1 MLDLHRSDFPPG
13 PDSHPARAACATEYD
28 LLAVYRVLLFLPPG
42 APAPPEPVPASY
54 HNSLLL
60 FDEGT
65 RSVLAV
71 LPLADSAPPASS
83 TGCSRASFRLPA
95 PHPHIPPSPT
105 YHPSASDFAHYVS
118 HVATTLHPNPTPEA
132 LCAAKRVALDTRD
145 RLAREEVASDEL
157 PVLVP
162 GPDFRIRPLESGD
175 DDEKQGWRDAHRRLD
190 KGYERLDR
198 EMGLASPAARGAQRA
213 VPKGPAS
220 RHTAASRPASAWSVS
235 SLATMGTERFVTA
248 DEADELDG
256 GDSMSRRSS
265 FAPVSCA
272 NDGDAAIDVNPSA
285 LSEDRE
291 ARAPRAMPPSP
302 PPPKHLPTFDPSHTL
317 TNGNV
322 VLLSFLGG
330 PSIIS
335 PMQARHDAAAG
346 GESHRLAVLA
356 HPLSQDQASEMTLRG
371 EIAPAETEL
380 PRLTTLSDASSSEG
394 WWTWLV
400 ELFGQGEKVRGET
413 DQPTATAGWLS
424 WLGLPSLSSVFA
436 PVTGGDG
443 RRRAI
448 PRSAAG
454 EATSRLSVYHIDED
468 GRGSRAFVS
477 RS

>member
-1 MLDLHRSDFPPG
+1 MLPLAED
-13 PDSHPARAACATEYD
+13 ATESD
-28 LLAVYRVLLFLPPG
+28 LLAVYRFLLFLPPG
-42 APAPPEPVPASY
+42 APAPPEPVSAGY
-54 HNSLLL
+54 RNSLLL
-60 FDEGT
+60 VDEST

-71 LPLADSAPPASS
+71 LPLSSPAPHGSS
-83 TGCSRASFRLPA
+83 NDCSRAPSRLPV

-105 YHPSASDFAHYVS
+105 YHPSASEFAHYVS

-132 LCAAKRVALDTRD
+132 LGAAERVALDTRD
-145 RLAREEVASDEL
+145 RLAREEMASDEL
-157 PVLVP
+157 QVLVP
-162 GPDFRIRPLESGD
+162 GPDFRVRPLESAED
-175 DDEKQGWRDAHRRLD
+175 DDNQGWRDEHRRLD
-190 KGYERLDR
+190 KGFERLDR
-198 EMGLASPAARGAQRA
+198 EMGLTSPTARGAQRP
-213 VPKGPAS
+213 VPKGPVS

-248 DEADELDG
+248 DEGDELDG
-256 GDSMSRRSS
+256 GDSTSRRSS
-265 FAPVSCA
+265 FAPVSRA
-272 NDGDAAIDVNPSA
+272 NDGDAAVNEAPSA
-285 LSEDRE
+285 SSEIQE
-291 ARAPRAMPPSP
+291 ARAPSATPPSP
-302 PPPKHLPTFDPSHTL
+302 PPPKQLPTFDPAHTL
-317 TNGNV
+317 TNGNA

-335 PMQARHDAAAG
+335 PTQARHDAAAG
-346 GESHRLAVLA
+346 GESHRLAVLT
-356 HPLSQDQASEMTLRG
+356 HPLSQDQASETTLRG

-380 PRLTTLSDASSSEG
+380 PRFNASSDASSSER

-413 DQPTATAGWLS
+413 DQPAATAEWLS